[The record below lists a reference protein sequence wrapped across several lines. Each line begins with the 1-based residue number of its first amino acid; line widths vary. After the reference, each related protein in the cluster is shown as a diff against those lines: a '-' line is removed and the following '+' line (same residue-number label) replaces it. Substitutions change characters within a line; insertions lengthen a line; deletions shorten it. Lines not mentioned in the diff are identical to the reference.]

1 MRPRVY
7 ISGPMTGDGTPEAM
21 AQNVAEGVR
30 VAKLLIRAGFSVF
43 CPHLSGLMPGHEE
56 IPHEVW
62 IDNDLP
68 WVQVAD
74 AVLRLPGESQGAD
87 AEVDYAVDCD
97 VRVFTSVERLLE
109 EFKYFL
115 EPMT

>member
-62 IDNDLP
+62 IDNDLA
-68 WVQVAD
+68 WVLVAD
-74 AVLRLPGESQGAD
+74 AVLRLPGESKGAD
-87 AEVDYAVDCD
+87 AEVDFAVDCD
-97 VRVFTSVERLLE
+97 VRVFTSVEGLQE
-109 EFKYFL
+109 EFKYCL
-115 EPMT
+115 EAIA